1 MKPFQTQGYVF
12 VQARVMGF
20 VWCLSTLVQ
29 GFFWSLLTA
38 EVKYFPFLPQE
49 NREYH
54 KEALFFFSLF
64 WESCLTN
71 SHIRFKPVLRIFFR
85 GQRLCQVFAC
95 CVNT

>member
-49 NREYH
+49 NRI
-54 KEALFFFSLF
+54 S
-64 WESCLTN
+64 
-71 SHIRFKPVLRIFFR
+71 
-85 GQRLCQVFAC
+85 
-95 CVNT
+95 